1 VNFAVAD
8 GVDDNVLS
16 DFREELD
23 ILLWPRAVERGID
36 VENSVCSCDVW
47 RWTNGELSL
56 SGRPW
61 SAVNESDDDDAGS
74 V

>member
-1 VNFAVAD
+1 MGLTIMYCLTSERNLTFFF
-8 GVDDNVLS
+8 GRELS
-16 DFREELD
+16 S
-23 ILLWPRAVERGID
+23 VGID